1 MTIRRPVPV
10 PPEEAIELSGA
21 ILDRAIE
28 RAKLT
33 NAVVA
38 TAIGY
43 GEHGESKVREM
54 RAGARVF
61 TLVHFARATVSCPR
75 LARAL
80 VAEMGAAIEPDE
92 ASTPAV
98 HAVQEL
104 GLSALDLARVSMSAA
119 LDGVITHDEGVE
131 IRAQC
136 SRLAMKIEKAERALV
151 RVSVAGPVV

>member
-43 GEHGESKVREM
+43 GEHGESKIREM
-54 RAGARVF
+54 RAGTRAF
-61 TLVHFARATVSCPR
+61 TLVHYARATASCPR

-80 VAEMGAAIEPDE
+80 LAEMGAAIEPDSD
-92 ASTPAV
+92 ATPAV

-104 GLSALDLARVSMSAA
+104 GLSALDLARVSMGAS
-119 LDGVITHDEGVE
+119 LDGVITHDEGVA

-136 SRLAMKIEKAERALV
+136 SRVTNAIEKVERALV
-151 RVSVAGPVV
+151 RVSAARPVV